1 VDAER
6 VATMGWSNGS
16 ILSTSLLVTYPS
28 RYKVASVGAGDVEWL
43 SDWGNVDFGQS
54 FDAYY
59 FGKSPFEDPQ
69 LYVNKSPFF
78 KMDKVQ
84 APVLIFHG
92 TADRNVPPA
101 QSWSYFRA
109 LQHFDKTVKYVVF
122 PGEPHGPRKL
132 THQLRKVEEEAAW
145 FDKYFF
151 KTAKPEDE
159 AMKRDS
165 PLAAAVRAK
174 NVAHLAGNYGTE
186 FKSKTK
192 SLLVPEVVR
201 RGELQIGR
209 FEVTVGQFLGFA
221 REKIE
226 YTTKKPN
233 AYRMVEGVW
242 PPTSGVSEF
251 NLPARGVSVADAEGY
266 AKWLSN
272 QTGETWRLP
281 YEDEVKDLYENRE
294 AENTLDYWAGYAP
307 NPEDTAKLREK
318 AKALEGTAPL
328 LKEVG
333 SFTGK
338 GKDDEEP
345 IYDLGGNV
353 AEWVLTRD
361 GKGKVVGGSADC
373 PADPKANCTPAPEY
387 IGFRVVRGPA
397 KPAPPS
403 D

>member
-69 LYVNKSPFF
+69 LYINKSPFF

-151 KTAKPEDE
+151 KTAKPENE
-159 AMKRDS
+159 AFKKDS
-165 PLAAAVRAK
+165 PLASELRRRKLWRVGSAYGMPLVEITTTTAGKLSGAAARKPKESPVVPQVAK
-174 NVAHLAGNYGTE
+174 RQD
-186 FKSKTK
+186 
-192 SLLVPEVVR
+192 LLVGV
-201 RGELQIGR
+201 
-209 FEVTVGQFLGFA
+209 FEVTRAQYAEFD
-221 REKIE
+221 
-226 YTTKKPN
+226 KKSKPEPGKENYPASAITLEN
-233 AYRMVEGVW
+233 AQAYVEW
-242 PPTSGVSEF
+242 LNRQSS
-251 NLPARGVSVADAEGY
+251 D
-266 AKWLSN
+266 KW
-272 QTGETWRLP
+272 RIP
-281 YEDEVKDLYENRE
+281 FDDELKTLYENRD
-294 AENTLDYWAGYAP
+294 AENTLDFWAGYAP

-318 AKALEGTAPL
+318 AKELGGNTSL

-333 SFTGK
+333 SFAGK
-338 GKDDEEP
+338 GQDDEEP

-353 AEWVLTRD
+353 AEWVLNRD